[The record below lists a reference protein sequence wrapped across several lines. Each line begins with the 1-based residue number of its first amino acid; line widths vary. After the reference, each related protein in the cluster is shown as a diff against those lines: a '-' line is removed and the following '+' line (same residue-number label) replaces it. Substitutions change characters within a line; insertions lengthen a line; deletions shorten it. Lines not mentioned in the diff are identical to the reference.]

1 MILVLCITYIL
12 KCYFAE
18 ARPILSFISIAE
30 PIFSRDDASASDT
43 AQDRSVLDILW
54 SCLATTFACTWVS
67 VHPNVPFKNEGKWAI
82 LIRRLFLMLFSILAP
97 EIMIMWAFKQWKGAL
112 KIRETINNAQR
123 GSCTWNHPVY
133 TCCPLI
139 TKI

>member
-1 MILVLCITYIL
+1 MITVRLLLFIFRQHETN
-12 KCYFAE
+12 A
-18 ARPILSFISIAE
+18 APISTSDIHDLQPPLFI
-30 PIFSRDDASASDT
+30 RDESSD
-43 AQDRSVLDILW
+43 DCSLRSVWDVAW
-54 SCLATTFACTWVS
+54 SCLATTFAVTWVS
-67 VHPNVPFKNEGKWAI
+67 VHPNVPLLEEGKWAI
-82 LIRRLFLMLFSILAP
+82 LRRRLFLMVLSLLAP
-97 EIMIMWAFKQWKGAL
+97 EVMIMWAFKQWKGAL